1 MLTIRAC
8 NAKPSENAPAF
19 KLPKRMARARR
30 VMESKRMDS
39 LKGFHEALVKTAKEE
54 QTFLKDLFKT
64 RDDEEGGGEAAAD
77 EAAAENEEE

>member
-1 MLTIRAC
+1 
-8 NAKPSENAPAF
+8 
-19 KLPKRMARARR
+19 
-30 VMESKRMDS
+30 MESKRMDS

>member
-8 NAKPSENAPAF
+8 STQPTENAPAF

-39 LKGFHEALVKTAKEE
+39 FKSFHDALVKTAKDE
-54 QTFLKDLFKT
+54 QAFLKDLFKP
-64 RDDEEGGGEAAAD
+64 RKDEEVDAAAD
-77 EAAAENEEE
+77 EALAENEEE